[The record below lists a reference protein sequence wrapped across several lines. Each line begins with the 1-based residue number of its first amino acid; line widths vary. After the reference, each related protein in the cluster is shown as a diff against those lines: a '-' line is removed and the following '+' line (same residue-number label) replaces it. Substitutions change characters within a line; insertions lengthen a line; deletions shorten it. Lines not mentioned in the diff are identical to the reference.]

1 MKKAT
6 KVMLGVV
13 GAASLGLFTGEP
25 VVQADELLPQIG
37 EGYLKSVNQS
47 TIDRMSTMSY
57 ALSFQMY
64 QWGDIGVNERLT
76 GDEYNPRNVSSQ
88 AYSVG
93 VNNDMGTRQRSRT
106 VNTSVFHNSTN
117 QNQTFTT
124 PSYSETYTD
133 STTTSTTQS
142 AGVSTSTSTEIRV
155 PMFGSATMGVE
166 LNYNFSSTTSQT
178 REVQKNWTVP
188 GQAINVRPGH
198 TVEVNWVFYTGE
210 ATGSVN
216 LEQQIRADIPYKK
229 DSAGRIHTY
238 GVGTVVGD
246 RQVLSDSYWNRYI
259 SESRNNWKQVNAN
272 VAGRRIGGGT
282 YRVDY
287 GSGFVLE
294 AFDRTTGTK
303 EIIATGYQI

>member
-1 MKKAT
+1 MKKVT

-13 GAASLGLFTGEP
+13 GATSLGLFTGEP

-76 GDEYNPRNVSSQ
+76 GNEYNPRNVSSQ

-93 VNNDMGTRQRSRT
+93 VNSDMGTGQTSRT

-166 LNYNFSSTTSQT
+166 LSYNFSTTTSHT
-178 REVQKNWTVP
+178 REVKKSWTVP

-229 DSAGRIHTY
+229 DAAGRIHTY
-238 GVGTVVGD
+238 GLGTVVGD